1 MSSIKEISAR
11 IWASLVNHQT
21 KKWSK
26 KPVKSQEKI
35 FWSLIKAGKGTAFGK
50 DHFLASV
57 KSIEDFQNHV
67 PIRDYEGLRPY
78 VDRVVQGEKNV
89 LWPGAPKYFAK
100 TSGTTSGSKYI
111 PITQEMAI
119 HQIKSARNALL
130 THIYNT
136 KNTKFLKGKMIFLQG
151 SPVLEKTKSGIPTGR
166 LSGITAHFVPSYL
179 QKNRMPSWET
189 NCIEDWEEKVV
200 SIVEETYQ
208 SDMTL
213 ISGIP
218 PWVQMYF
225 EKLMQ
230 KTRKKNMSDVFP
242 NFNLF
247 VTGGVAFEP
256 YSARFQELF
265 GKKIPIL
272 QTYPASEG
280 FFAYQDQLDSSEL
293 LLLLDN
299 GIFYEFIPTENYFDE
314 HPPRLT
320 IKDVELGVN
329 YALIISTNAGLWAY
343 SIGDTVMFVSLNPF
357 RIKVSGRIKHFI
369 SAFGEHVIG
378 SEVENS
384 MEKTILNF
392 GGRVR
397 EFTVAPEINPPGGG
411 LPYHEWFVAFDELP
425 EDIVSFSKDL
435 DSNLR
440 KKNSYYD
447 DLIQGGVLRPC
458 VVRPLPAEAFIK
470 YMKAEG
476 KLGAQNKVPRLM
488 NDRKIAD
495 ALAAANPLS
504 N

>member
-1 MSSIKEISAR
+1 MYSIKEISAR
-11 IWASLVNHQT
+11 IWASLVHRQT
-21 KKWSK
+21 QSWSK
-26 KPVKSQEKI
+26 KPIKSQEKV
-35 FWSLIKAGKGTAFGK
+35 FWSLIKAAEGTVFGVN
-50 DHFLASV
+50 HSFGSI
-57 KSIEDFQNHV
+57 KSIKDFQNQV
-67 PIRDYEGLRPY
+67 PVRDYEELSPY
-78 VDRVVQGEKNV
+78 VNQVVDGEEDV
-89 LWPGAPKYFAK
+89 LWPGKPKYFAK

-111 PITQEMAI
+111 PITSEMAI

-130 THIYNT
+130 THVQNT
-136 KNTKFLKGKMIFLQG
+136 KNAKFLNGKMIFLQG
-151 SPVLEKTKSGIPTGR
+151 SPVLEKTGSGIPTGR

-179 QKNRMPSWET
+179 QKNRMPSWKT

-200 SIVEETYQ
+200 SIVEETHK

-225 EKLMQ
+225 EKLME
-230 KTRKKNMSDVFP
+230 KTQKKNMSEVFP

-256 YSARFQELF
+256 YKARFRELF
-265 GKKIPIL
+265 GKEIPIL

-314 HPPRLT
+314 SPPRLT
-320 IKDVELGVN
+320 IKDVKLGVN
-329 YALIISTNAGLWAY
+329 YALIISTNAGLWGY
-343 SIGDTVMFVSLNPF
+343 SIGDTVIFVSLSPF

-378 SEVENS
+378 SEVDYS
-384 MEKTILNF
+384 MEKTISHF

-397 EFTVAPEINPPGGG
+397 EFTVAPEISPPDGG
-411 LPYHEWFVAFDELP
+411 LPYHEWFVAFDNPP
-425 EDIVSFSKDL
+425 EDLVSFAKELDL
-435 DSNLR
+435 NLQ
-440 KKNSYYD
+440 KKNSYYH

-458 VVRPLPAEAFIK
+458 VVRRLPAEAFIN
-470 YMKAEG
+470 YMKSEG

-488 NDRKIAD
+488 NDRKIAN
-495 ALAAANPLS
+495 ALTAANPLS
-504 N
+504 D

>member
-1 MSSIKEISAR
+1 MVKWGIVGFKETLRAKIMSSIKEISAR
-11 IWASLVNHQT
+11 IWASLVHHQT

-26 KPVKSQEKI
+26 KPVKSQEKT

-50 DHFLASV
+50 DHFLYSV

-78 VDRVVQGEKNV
+78 VDRVVQGEKHV

-136 KNTKFLKGKMIFLQG
+136 KNAKFLNGKMIFLQG

-166 LSGITAHFVPSYL
+166 LSGITAHFVPGYL

-225 EKLMQ
+225 EKLMR

-280 FFAYQDQLDSSEL
+280 FFAYQDQLTVVNCYSS
-293 LLLLDN
+293 
-299 GIFYEFIPTENYFDE
+299 
-314 HPPRLT
+314 LT
-320 IKDVELGVN
+320 MVFSMNLYQLKIT
-329 YALIISTNAGLWAY
+329 STNTL
-343 SIGDTVMFVSLNPF
+343 
-357 RIKVSGRIKHFI
+357 
-369 SAFGEHVIG
+369 
-378 SEVENS
+378 
-384 MEKTILNF
+384 
-392 GGRVR
+392 
-397 EFTVAPEINPPGGG
+397 PG
-411 LPYHEWFVAFDELP
+411 
-425 EDIVSFSKDL
+425 
-435 DSNLR
+435 
-440 KKNSYYD
+440 
-447 DLIQGGVLRPC
+447 
-458 VVRPLPAEAFIK
+458 
-470 YMKAEG
+470 
-476 KLGAQNKVPRLM
+476 
-488 NDRKIAD
+488 
-495 ALAAANPLS
+495 
-504 N
+504 